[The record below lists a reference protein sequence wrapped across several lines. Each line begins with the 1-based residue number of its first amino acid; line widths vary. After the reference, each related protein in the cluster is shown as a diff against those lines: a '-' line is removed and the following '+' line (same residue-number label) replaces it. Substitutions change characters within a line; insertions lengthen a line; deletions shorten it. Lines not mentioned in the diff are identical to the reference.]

1 MRLGIKMMVTLG
13 LMWAH
18 PPVKGRLRHSENTIK
33 EQELSQSLS
42 IKEKEMSQ
50 YLSSGSMVKVSKML
64 DKLITLSN
72 YNNELRPEGKKMDHD
87 KDHDHHTIATERN
100 FGLVEM
106 S

>member
-18 PPVKGRLRHSENTIK
+18 PPVKGRLRHSENSIK

-50 YLSSGSMVKVSKML
+50 SLSIKEKEMSQHLSSGNMVKVSKML

-72 YNNELRPEGKKMDHD
+72 YNNELRPEGNQSPDSSPV
-87 KDHDHHTIATERN
+87 ILN
-100 FGLVEM
+100 
-106 S
+106 